1 MRTRALPEMLN
12 RVANAPEV
20 IRGLAPGY
28 LAIDLKAFFDS
39 PENVMFGDD
48 RGVVLF
54 GAKGDGAF
62 DMHYLFTS
70 SLRGRAA
77 LSTIKEAISALFTC
91 HLAHVIT
98 GSTPRENRAARAMN
112 RALGGIPYGV
122 SVDSQGRHCIDY
134 VLERATWT
142 KVTSK
147 AS

>member
-1 MRTRALPEMLN
+1 MTRADDIEMLDCIVN
-12 RVANAPEV
+12 QPEILAAV
-20 IRGLAPGY
+20 APGY
-28 LAIDLKAFFDS
+28 LRMDLTAFFDR
-39 PENVMFGDD
+39 PGNVMFGDD